1 MTDVSADEIPVNIRE
16 TTGRLLAGEHCKKV
30 DLLACA
36 EWWCRNSSED
46 NVVTEL
52 AIFQLYFARDM
63 PTPHERE
70 RLKDERD
77 EARYHLRE
85 DLPSLVPDQA

>member
-1 MTDVSADEIPVNIRE
+1 MTDVSTDEIPINIRE
-16 TTGRLLAGEHCKKV
+16 TTERLLTGERCEKA

-52 AIFQLYFARDM
+52 AVLQLYFARGM

-70 RLKDERD
+70 QLKSERD
-77 EARYHLRE
+77 EAKYHLRE
-85 DLPSLVPDQA
+85 DFPSLVPDQA